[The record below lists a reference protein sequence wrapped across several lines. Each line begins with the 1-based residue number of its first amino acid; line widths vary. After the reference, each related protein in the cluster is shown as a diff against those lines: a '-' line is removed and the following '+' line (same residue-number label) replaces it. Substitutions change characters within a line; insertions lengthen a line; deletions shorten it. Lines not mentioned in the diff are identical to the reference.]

1 MCEHCGCRGVEPI
14 AQLMDEPFELL
25 DISDRIRE
33 PLAAGDHAATLG
45 LLAQLRAL
53 LVPHGT
59 REERGVFAALRAQGE
74 FVEAVDALEGEHA
87 SFEAMLDG
95 LDPGSPTF
103 EPDVKRLL
111 AELAEHIDQENL
123 GIFPVAVVTLTNT
136 GWDTVAEAH
145 ACDHAHA
152 HPHAS

>member
-14 AQLMDEPFELL
+14 AQLMDEHFELL
-25 DISDRIRE
+25 EISDRILA
-33 PLAAGDHAATLG
+33 PLAVGDHAATLE
-45 LLAQLRAL
+45 LLAQLREI

-59 REERGVFAALRAQGE
+59 REERGIFAALRAQGE
-74 FVEAVDALEGEHA
+74 FVEAVDELEGEHA
-87 SFEAMLDG
+87 SFEAMLDT
-95 LDPGSPTF
+95 LDPASPTF
-103 EPDVKRLL
+103 VADVKRLL

-145 ACDHAHA
+145 ACDHTHA
-152 HPHAS
+152 HSHA